1 MKLGHIFNALGWT
14 REEALSRTTQEP
26 YLLTPSRERVSAS
39 SVKRSAPRHYLPDG
53 FETSVKI
60 DTQAVFR
67 LANRKFDP
75 RNMTRDDN
83 RRLAA
88 LLLDAGAI
96 NRRDHRILTDGPV
109 KRSGALEEDK
119 ITLDM
124 ISAWQGKLHKD
135 MAAHDFQSV
144 DQGSRALTILGRVEA
159 AGEVA

>member
-1 MKLGHIFNALGWT
+1 MKLGHLFNALGWT
-14 REEALSRTTQEP
+14 REEALNRTSQDP
-26 YLLTPSRERVSAS
+26 YLVSPSRERVSAS
-39 SVKRSAPRHYLPDG
+39 GVKRSAPRHYLPDG
-53 FETSVKI
+53 FESSVKI
-60 DTQAVFR
+60 DTKAVFR

-96 NRRDHRILTDGPV
+96 NRRDHRILTEGPS
-109 KRSGALEEDK
+109 KRSGALDEDHLG
-119 ITLDM
+119 LDM

-159 AGEVA
+159 AGDAA